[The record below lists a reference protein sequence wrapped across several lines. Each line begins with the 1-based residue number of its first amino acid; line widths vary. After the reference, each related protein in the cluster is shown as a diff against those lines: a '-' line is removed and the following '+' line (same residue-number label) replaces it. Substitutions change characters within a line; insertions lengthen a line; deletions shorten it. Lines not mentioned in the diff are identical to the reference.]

1 MGEEEKKEG
10 EAQPVAADQP
20 PVETAPAVGELD
32 ESDDESNEGEIPEEE
47 RNNGL
52 LDACRENNTEEATKW
67 LELKANALY
76 EKEGW
81 NPLLWAACNGNEE
94 IVRKL
99 IKYGAQDPYIK
110 DVDNKEQSGLNG
122 DGEEDPFRKP
132 EDAKKSGKYTPLH
145 WASYKGHHKV
155 VWILL
160 RIGMSPLKIDQYGN
174 TAVHQATASGNLEVL
189 KCFLARG
196 VNVNKYNG
204 RIHTPMDLATEP
216 ETKTL
221 ISLAR
226 NTKHCHNAKCRSII
240 DFTIVHFFS
249 KQSSKFF

>member
-1 MGEEEKKEG
+1 MGDEEEKQAAEG
-10 EAQPVAADQP
+10 EAQPVAAEQP
-20 PVETAPAVGELD
+20 PAEQPVAAAGGGGGLD
-32 ESDDESNEGEIPEEE
+32 DSDDESNEGEIPEEE

-76 EKEGW
+76 EKDGW

-99 IKYGAQDPYIK
+99 LKYGAQDPYIK
-110 DVDNKEQSGLNG
+110 DNENKVVNNSKNSND

-216 ETKTL
+216 ETKKL

-226 NTKHCHNAKCRSII
+226 STKNCQNPNCK
-240 DFTIVHFFS
+240 
-249 KQSSKFF
+249 SKFDF

>member
-10 EAQPVAADQP
+10 EQPVAAEQP
-20 PVETAPAVGELD
+20 PAETAAAVD
-32 ESDDESNEGEIPEEE
+32 DDSDAESNEGEIPEEE

-52 LDACRENNTEEATKW
+52 LTACRENNTEEAFKW
-67 LELKANALY
+67 LELHANANY
-76 EKEGW
+76 EKDGW

-99 IKYGAQDPYIK
+99 IKHGACDPYIK
-110 DVDNKEQSGLNG
+110 DNDNNDGKAGAGG

-160 RIGMSPLKIDQYGN
+160 AVGMSPLKIDQYGN

-216 ETKTL
+216 ETKKL

-226 NTKHCHNAKCRSII
+226 QTKNCQNPNCK
-240 DFTIVHFFS
+240 
-249 KQSSKFF
+249 SKFDFQNVQFFCE